1 MYYCTSI
8 LKCVRVVVISK
19 HNFLFCAGQHI
30 QLTSPV
36 YNNNQGLTFWSHVTD
51 RSSQVVG

>member
-19 HNFLFCAGQHI
+19 HDFLSCAGQHI